1 MATIDQSRYLKIKV
15 NESCDQSK
23 IQTLRE
29 SLQSIKPL
37 RLSREN
43 NDFATKGLKI
53 EILSK

>member
-43 NDFATKGLKI
+43 NNFATKGLKI